1 MVYVE
6 TNSYVAAHGKNPR
19 GFGGWWFLL
28 LTPNRQS
35 FGEFNFTGLYGEA
48 KKQAVAKA
56 REVGASTVKVL
67 S

>member
-19 GFGGWWFLL
+19 GFGGWWFELSGGGFDL
-28 LTPNRQS
+28 GQ
-35 FGEFNFTGLYGEA
+35 FNFTGLYGEA
-48 KKQAVAKA
+48 KRAAKVRA
-56 REVGASTVKVL
+56 KEVGATTVRVL